1 MFQCPDTCHS
11 LHSAIAQSCRHC
23 ALKYWCQCVN
33 IWSINTCAIT
43 NYTSTAA
50 QVCVCGRI
58 NKSYGNGSALQAP
71 ESGGKWKREGVKG
84 AWSGRKAARPKAI
97 YMQFSHIF
105 FPYSRFFLLHRKPA
119 RSKRLPLK
127 DNITFCP
134 PFVFYISLHLA
145 TINGFLTKT
154 WKYSKICGPK
164 STSTWRITNVD
175 RSLKYIVYYIYFI

>member
-1 MFQCPDTCHS
+1 MS
-11 LHSAIAQSCRHC
+11 RHLSFPPFRNRSELQTLC
-23 ALKYWCQCVN
+23 AEILVSMCQYLKYKHVC
-33 IWSINTCAIT
+33 
-43 NYTSTAA
+43 NYKLYKYGGSSVC
-50 QVCVCGRI
+50 VCVCGRI

-71 ESGGKWKREGVKG
+71 ESGGKWKRGGVKG

-134 PFVFYISLHLA
+134 PFVFYILLHLA

-154 WKYSKICGPK
+154 WKSSKNLWTK
-164 STSTWRITNVD
+164 VNFYVAHYKRW
-175 RSLKYIVYYIYFI
+175 